1 MEKIKVET
9 EVTDATIIA
18 WLDNKFNNWARSKD
32 EQLDE
37 NLKKSFEF
45 ANKDLNR
52 REKDLEDRI
61 KHFNEIETG
70 MKTLTKAMKLIEKL
84 LK

>member
-18 WLDNKFNNWARSKD
+18 WLDNKFNKWARSKD

-45 ANKDLNR
+45 ANKDLKR
-52 REKDLEDRI
+52 REKDLDDRI